1 MTVREASEMFHIDE
15 KEVRKNYRA
24 RMIIGAANINGKV
37 YIPDDTTIIPNKK
50 DIQSFLFQILQK
62 KNNKDYVFSRKLCPD
77 RETLFCLV
85 EYLYRRGFIGEYKF
99 NDDVDS
105 LLETVMLTSEGLE
118 FVMGS
123 RLLDFKVFELSPVQ

>member
-15 KEVRKNYRA
+15 KEVRKNYKA

-62 KNNKDYVFSRKLCPD
+62 KNNKDYVFSRKLNP
-77 RETLFCLV
+77 TV
-85 EYLYRRGFIGEYKF
+85 KIGI
-99 NDDVDS
+99 NIMW
-105 LLETVMLTSEGLE
+105 L
-118 FVMGS
+118 
-123 RLLDFKVFELSPVQ
+123 RC

>member
-1 MTVREASEMFHIDE
+1 M
-15 KEVRKNYRA
+15 
-24 RMIIGAANINGKV
+24 
-37 YIPDDTTIIPNKK
+37 PNKK
-50 DIQSFLFQILQK
+50 DIHSFLFQILQK

-85 EYLYRRGFIGEYKF
+85 EYLYRRGFIGEYNF